1 MVFISRLCLSLSF
14 VVWIGLISSALAKNE
29 ILDRILVIVSGYI
42 IMQSDVR
49 AFIDL
54 QLIDVPLDVHSE
66 SDVLNYL
73 IERRLVIDEVDR
85 YVVSDLPE
93 TNTNTRFLE
102 IRKKFSSEEAFA
114 TVLQKVGFT
123 NDDLRQVLK
132 DNERSKAYLNDRF
145 SAVNILTED
154 QLRKY
159 YQENVDEFTEKDFI
173 LSFDQVKSLVQ
184 QRLAMELRAEII
196 SEWVASLVRQA
207 QIIYA
212 QPR

>member
-1 MVFISRLCLSLSF
+1 M
-14 VVWIGLISSALAKNE
+14 ISSALAKNE
-29 ILDRILVIVSGYI
+29 ILDRILAIVSGHI

-54 QLIDVPLDVHSE
+54 QLIDVPLDVRSE

-73 IERRLVIDEVDR
+73 IERRLVIEEVDR

-93 TNTNTRFLE
+93 TNTDTHFLE
-102 IRKKFSSEEAFA
+102 IRERFSSEEAFA
-114 TVLQKVGFT
+114 IVLQKVGFT
-123 NDDLRQVLK
+123 NDDIRQVLK

-145 SAVNILTED
+145 SAVNLLTED

-159 YQENVDEFTEKDFI
+159 YQENVDEFTEEDFI

-184 QRLAMELRAEII
+184 QRLAMELRAEMI

-207 QIIYA
+207 QIIYL
-212 QPR
+212 P

>member
-1 MVFISRLCLSLSF
+1 MVFTSRLCLSVSF
-14 VVWIGLISSALAKNE
+14 VIWIGLISSALAKNE
-29 ILDRILVIVSGYI
+29 ILDRILAIVSGHI

-54 QLIDVPLDVHSE
+54 QLIDVPLDVRSE

-73 IERRLVIDEVDR
+73 IERRLVIEEVDR

-93 TNTNTRFLE
+93 TNTDTHFLE
-102 IRKKFSSEEAFA
+102 IRERFSSEEAFA
-114 TVLQKVGFT
+114 IVLQKVGFT
-123 NDDLRQVLK
+123 NDDIRQVLK

-145 SAVNILTED
+145 SAVNLLTED

-159 YQENVDEFTEKDFI
+159 YQENVDEFTEEDFI

-184 QRLAMELRAEII
+184 QRLAMELHAEMI

-207 QIIYA
+207 QIIYL
-212 QPR
+212 P